1 MQWIIIVRG
10 ILVITASLS
19 QVVTDK
25 VIHANTLDFPITDYT
40 NVTTT
45 AINQTFSLTDKIS
58 TALDDALNARIK
70 RLESQRLSLLMTVL
84 GLLAAFWVYSV
95 YFARGLLVGMKAIT
109 ESLTSLNK
117 GEMPAHI
124 EGDYGLELNQV
135 KESLNLVVSTVQTL
149 ITDTDLLA
157 QGAIAGKLANRAD
170 VSKYLGDYRKI
181 VDGINATLV
190 AVIDPLNMS
199 ANYIEQ
205 IAIGIIPEKITATY
219 NGDFNTIKN
228 NQNTCIDA
236 LNGLIQEM
244 QKMSE
249 QHELGDID
257 VNINENYFQGSYQT
271 MAKGVNDMVTGHIN
285 VNKKAMAVIKAFG
298 EGNFDAPMEQL
309 PGKKAFIN
317 DTIELV
323 RGNLKGF
330 ITDMQHMS
338 YEHDAGDI
346 DIYMNASKFQ
356 GDFSLMAKGVNDMV
370 IGHINVKKKA
380 MAVIKAFGEGNF
392 DAPMEP
398 LPGKKA
404 FINDT
409 IELVRH
415 NLKAVIAD
423 TDRLS
428 KATSEGLL
436 DIRADA
442 SQHQGD
448 FRTLVQGINNA
459 LDEVITPLNAVQ
471 ATLLG
476 MEQGD
481 LTLQIT
487 QQYRGQ
493 LEKLRVATNNT
504 AAKLAQTIGEVIN
517 ASEQL
522 SNASEQISAT
532 SQSLSQA
539 TSEQAASVDETSAS
553 IEQMAASINQN
564 AENAKVTDGMATKA
578 AKEAVEGGEA
588 VRQTVEAMKEIAS
601 RIGIIDDIAY
611 QTNMLALNA
620 AIEAARAGDHGKGFA
635 VVAAEVRKLAE
646 RSQIAAQE
654 IGALAEGSVKAAERA
669 GALIDTIVPGIGKTS
684 DLVQEISAASL
695 EQSSGANQINT
706 AMSHMSQITQ
716 QNASASEE
724 LAATAEEMTSQA
736 EQLQVLMAFFNIGQ
750 DERHSPNFNIGQE
763 ERRSPNRPL
772 MGSPQLKTI
781 VSKRMQSEKNIIAT
795 EIGIDE
801 AKFVRF

>member
-1 MQWIIIVRG
+1 
-10 ILVITASLS
+10 
-19 QVVTDK
+19 
-25 VIHANTLDFPITDYT
+25 
-40 NVTTT
+40 
-45 AINQTFSLTDKIS
+45 
-58 TALDDALNARIK
+58 
-70 RLESQRLSLLMTVL
+70 
-84 GLLAAFWVYSV
+84 
-95 YFARGLLVGMKAIT
+95 
-109 ESLTSLNK
+109 
-117 GEMPAHI
+117 
-124 EGDYGLELNQV
+124 
-135 KESLNLVVSTVQTL
+135 
-149 ITDTDLLA
+149 
-157 QGAIAGKLANRAD
+157 
-170 VSKYLGDYRKI
+170 
-181 VDGINATLV
+181 
-190 AVIDPLNMS
+190 
-199 ANYIEQ
+199 NYVEQ
-205 IAIGIIPEKITATY
+205 IAKGVIPEKITATY
-219 NGDFNTIKN
+219 NGDCNTIKN
-228 NQNTCIDA
+228 NLNTCIDA

-244 QKMSE
+244 QQMSE

-257 VNINENYFQGSYQT
+257 ININENRFQGSYQT
-271 MAKGVNDMVTGHIN
+271 MAKGVNGMVGSHIA
-285 VNKKAMAVIKAFG
+285 VKKKAMAVIKAFG

-323 RGNLKGF
+323 RGNLQGF
-330 ITDMQHMS
+330 IADMQHMS

-346 DIYMNASKFQ
+346 DVYMDASKFH

-370 IGHINVKKKA
+370 NGHISVKKKA
-380 MAVIKAFGEGNF
+380 MGVIKAFGEGNF

-428 KATSEGLL
+428 NAAAEGLL
-436 DIRADA
+436 DTRADA

-448 FRTLVQGINNA
+448 FRTLVQGINNT
-459 LDEVITPLNAVQ
+459 LDAVITPLNAVQ
-471 ATLLG
+471 AMLLA

-481 LTLQIT
+481 MTVQIT

-493 LEKLRVATNNT
+493 LEELRVATNNT
-504 AAKLAQTIGEVIN
+504 VTKLAQTIGEVIN
-517 ASEQL
+517 ATEQL

-564 AENAKVTDGMATKA
+564 AENAKVTDGMAAKA
-578 AKEAVEGGEA
+578 AKEAIEGGEA

-620 AIEAARAGDHGKGFA
+620 AIEAARAGHHGKGFA

-669 GALIDTIVPGIGKTS
+669 GVLIDTIVPGIGKTS

-706 AMSHMSQITQ
+706 AMSQMSQITQ

-736 EQLQVLMAFFNIGQ
+736 EQLQTLMAF
-750 DERHSPNFNIGQE
+750 FNIGQE

-772 MGSPQLKTI
+772 MGRHQLKTT
-781 VSKRMQSEKNIIAT
+781 VSKRMLPEKRLIAT
-795 EIGIDE
+795 EIGVDE
-801 AKFVRF
+801 GKFERF